1 LRRGDGL
8 AREEAVMGRRERYEL
23 TFIDLGAPAPAS
35 EDVVVV
41 HRTDRSG
48 PGGHPVYADD
58 TGIVRAEIS
67 DHEEVRMIASGG
79 HQVHAS
85 SVRARPVA

>member
-1 LRRGDGL
+1 MRQAED
-8 AREEAVMGRRERYEL
+8 YEL
-23 TFIDLGAPAPAS
+23 VFAQSGVTARAPEGA

-67 DHEEVRMIASGG
+67 DRDEVRMIASGG
-79 HQVHAS
+79 HQEHRSAVE
-85 SVRARPVA
+85 ARPVA

>member
-1 LRRGDGL
+1 MRQ
-8 AREEAVMGRRERYEL
+8 AEEYEL
-23 TFIDLGAPAPAS
+23 VFASSGQPAPAT

-67 DHEEVRMIASGG
+67 DRAEVRMIASGG
-79 HQVHAS
+79 HQEHRSAVQ
-85 SVRARPVA
+85 ARPVG

>member
-1 LRRGDGL
+1 MPMRDT
-8 AREEAVMGRRERYEL
+8 YEL
-23 TFIDLGAPAPAS
+23 VFTDAGRQRPAAEG

-67 DHEEVRMIASGG
+67 DRGEVRMIASGG
-79 HQVHAS
+79 HQEYPAVE
-85 SVRARPVA
+85 ARPLA

>member
-1 LRRGDGL
+1 MRS
-8 AREEAVMGRRERYEL
+8 RERYEL
-23 TFIDLGAPAPAS
+23 IFVNATAPDT

-41 HRTDRSG
+41 HRTDSSG

-67 DHEEVRMIASGG
+67 DRDEVRMIASGG
-79 HQVHAS
+79 HQVHAAAVS
-85 SVRARPVA
+85 ARPVS

>member
-1 LRRGDGL
+1 
-8 AREEAVMGRRERYEL
+8 MGRRERYEL
-23 TFIDLGAPAPAS
+23 VFVHAGVPAPDG

-67 DHEEVRMIASGG
+67 DRAEVRMIASGG
-79 HQVHAS
+79 HQMHVA
-85 SVRARPVA
+85 SVRARPMV

>member
-1 LRRGDGL
+1 MRQ
-8 AREEAVMGRRERYEL
+8 AEEYEL
-23 TFIDLGAPAPAS
+23 VFEHSDVSAPSAETG
-35 EDVVVV
+35 EDVVLV

-67 DHEEVRMIASGG
+67 DRAEVRMIATGG
-79 HQVHAS
+79 HQELRSAVE
-85 SVRARPVA
+85 ARPVA

>member
-1 LRRGDGL
+1 
-8 AREEAVMGRRERYEL
+8 MGRRERYEL
-23 TFIDLGAPAPAS
+23 VFVDEGAEGVEGVLAPTA

-41 HRTDRSG
+41 HRTDSSG

-67 DHEEVRMIASGG
+67 DRAEVRMIASGG
-79 HQVHAS
+79 HQEHAAM
-85 SVRARPVA
+85 VTARPVA

>member
-1 LRRGDGL
+1 MRRRD
-8 AREEAVMGRRERYEL
+8 EYEL
-23 TFIDLGAPAPAS
+23 IFFHAGSSTPAAAD

-67 DHEEVRMIASGG
+67 DHDEVRMIASGG
-79 HQVHAS
+79 HQEHAPR
-85 SVRARPVA
+85 VRARPRA

>member
-1 LRRGDGL
+1 
-8 AREEAVMGRRERYEL
+8 MGRQERYEL
-23 TFIDLGAPAPAS
+23 IFVDLGDLTSVDTAA

-41 HRTDRSG
+41 HRTESSG

-67 DHEEVRMIASGG
+67 DRAEVRMIASGG
-79 HQVHAS
+79 HQVHS
-85 SVRARPVA
+85 SAVTARPVA

>member
-1 LRRGDGL
+1 MRS
-8 AREEAVMGRRERYEL
+8 RERYEL
-23 TFIDLGAPAPAS
+23 VFVDATAPDPGT

-41 HRTDRSG
+41 HRTDSSG

-67 DHEEVRMIASGG
+67 DRAEVRMIASGG
-79 HQVHAS
+79 HQVHAAAVS
-85 SVRARPVA
+85 ARPVG